1 MKIEEI
7 IGQLQTWGFADKEN
21 RYAILLTGSKEGDN
35 ADVIGLTIGKGGNLV
50 DMLAEALASNEE
62 FTQLFDKAVRLA
74 ALKCMHRA
82 FNDANKSEEDPA
94 KIVDD
99 FLSEN
104 GFK

>member
-21 RYAILLTGSKEGDN
+21 RHAIILIGSNDGDDAN
-35 ADVIGLTIGKGGNLV
+35 VMGLTIGKGVNIV
-50 DMLAEALASNEE
+50 DMLSETIVSNEE
-62 FTQLFDKAVRLA
+62 FAQLFDKAVQLA
-74 ALKCMHRA
+74 ALKCMKRA
-82 FNDANKSEEDPA
+82 FDGSDKLDEDPS

-99 FLSEN
+99 FLSKN